1 MLAAVGSFLGPAFG
15 VGTAAAGTAPLI
27 GGGVAATA
35 AGGTTAAS
43 VLGAAGTQ
51 AAIGA
56 GTALASAKIMS
67 PKMPASDTKK
77 PIAMPDEE
85 ALKLNSQRQ
94 LSQRKGSRSSS
105 ILTTDKETKL
115 G

>member
-1 MLAAVGSFLGPAFG
+1 MAFIPPMLAAVGSFLGPAFG
-15 VGTAAAGTAPLI
+15 VGTAT
-27 GGGVAATA
+27 TA
-35 AGGTTAAS
+35 AGVATGATTAGS

-56 GTALASAKIMS
+56 GTALASAKMMS

-85 ALKLNSQRQ
+85 ALKLNAQRQ

>member
-1 MLAAVGSFLGPAFG
+1 MAFIPPILAAVGSFLAPAVG
-15 VGTAAAGTAPLI
+15 VGTA
-27 GGGVAATA
+27 A

-56 GTALASAKIMS
+56 GTSLAAAKMMA
-67 PKMPASDTKK
+67 PKMPQSDTKA

-85 ALKLNSQRQ
+85 ALKMSAQRE

>member
-1 MLAAVGSFLGPAFG
+1 MAFIPPMLAAVGSFLGPAFG
-15 VGTAAAGTAPLI
+15 VGGA
-27 GGGVAATA
+27 A

-56 GTALASAKIMS
+56 GTALASAKMMA
-67 PKMPASDTKK
+67 PKMPTTDTKA

-85 ALKLNSQRQ
+85 ALKLSAQRQ